1 MRNAPPDRCRVPER
15 ARTPYFIDSG
25 LGRVILPVRY
35 LINEATAAPTPRV
48 RDLSPMSNEPWWTTL
63 STSSLLELRQRL
75 LSYVRAAFGHTL
87 AADIEDIVQQAFVA
101 LYRQR
106 EKVSAQD
113 DGLFRFLKTTARNL
127 ALDRMRKVRR
137 RRSHSDR
144 IISSR
149 PDTGEQSPAFPLESA
164 EEKDR
169 IWEVFCA
176 LSRPE
181 RLVLWS
187 YAVEGKSIRAIAR
200 DLDLNWHRV
209 AVMLYRALRRMRKSL
224 EA

>member
-1 MRNAPPDRCRVPER
+1 M
-15 ARTPYFIDSG
+15 
-25 LGRVILPVRY
+25 
-35 LINEATAAPTPRV
+35 INEATAAPTPRV
-48 RDLSPMSNEPWWTTL
+48 RDLSPISNEPWWTTL
-63 STSSLLELRQRL
+63 SASSLLELRQRL
-75 LSYVRAAFGHTL
+75 LRYVRAAFGHIL

-106 EKVSAQD
+106 EKVNAKD

-127 ALDRMRKVRR
+127 SLDHMRKARR
-137 RRSHSDR
+137 RRKHFDQ
-144 IISSR
+144 IVSSS
-149 PDTGEQSPAFPLESA
+149 PDPSEWDAVSPLEFA

-176 LSRPE
+176 LSELE

-187 YAVEGKSIRAIAR
+187 YAVEGKSVRAIAR

-209 AVMLYRALRRMRKSL
+209 AVMLYKALRQMRKSL